1 LPEHAIGVAADVER
15 RPLGDR
21 LFVSTKQEH
30 HHLGAARRVP
40 RFERYEICRVGK
52 SRRRMRLVASA
63 ETQAAAKVALRTL
76 LQEGEANGDKLAIL
90 DVATGRWLAR

>member
-1 LPEHAIGVAADVER
+1 
-15 RPLGDR
+15 
-21 LFVSTKQEH
+21 
-30 HHLGAARRVP
+30 
-40 RFERYEICRVGK
+40 
-52 SRRRMRLVASA
+52 MRLVASA